1 MGKPFHTA
9 DFQIPA
15 LMSVVLLVKLNS
27 RACTKLQRNLG
38 LGVSYV
44 FSFFFF
50 KSLAAKT
57 HKVRDS
63 QSIVLGADTNN
74 KCPFLLGK
82 GVLES

>member
-1 MGKPFHTA
+1 MF
-9 DFQIPA
+9 F
-15 LMSVVLLVKLNS
+15 L
-27 RACTKLQRNLG
+27 
-38 LGVSYV
+38 
-44 FSFFFF
+44 FFF

-63 QSIVLGADTNN
+63 QSIVLGADPNN